1 MEASHLDKFAHLLH
15 DWAGQWF
22 PESRRGDLERAFN
35 RSLDKYGNGADA
47 ATFLARLEYSAP
59 EALKNSI
66 IQEIL
71 VGETYFF
78 RDAILWNTLS
88 DEIIPELSA
97 KTSKKI
103 KIWSAGCSTGE
114 EPYSLAL
121 MFNKYMPAASGW
133 DVSILATDISEISL
147 SKAKTGIYGRRAIR
161 DLDRDLWGKWFD
173 FYENSV
179 QISHALRL
187 MVKFSRQN
195 LSLLDFPSPVTAGCD
210 LIFCR
215 NVLIY
220 LDRELVINIIKHFGQ
235 CLAPGGRIILAPT
248 EIPLDPPEG
257 LRIVQMNSGLM
268 TICQSS
274 DQTASSNSNLA
285 DDFSYSFT
293 NRGLGTSFLNNNLI
307 ANSHS
312 HSSNFTS
319 AEASQPSFVFQTPNR
334 NAAKNNSF
342 SHPLFSAPKTKEMT
356 AVEQAQAHSADLA
369 HHTST
374 ASLSEIT
381 HTPSETSDIRSASS
395 NAGNFRHLPSNTP
408 TTTKPQ
414 DSSTGNALAQAAAD
428 NNADLLVR
436 QARDLMEV
444 GNLTAAQIKA
454 AQSIETSPTFV
465 KGWMVLASIQEQMDL
480 PDDALESLSKAIY
493 LAPDLAAAYLGT
505 ARLRA
510 RLGLPG
516 VNVAISN
523 FEKLTSK
530 MRPDSVLPESFGL
543 RVGDARALIG
553 QIIKN
558 PRRGDR

>member
-1 MEASHLDKFAHLLH
+1 MEASHLDKFALLLH

-35 RSLDKYGNGADA
+35 RSLDKYGNGEDA
-47 ATFLARLEYSAP
+47 AAFLSRLEYSAP

-78 RDAILWNTLS
+78 RDAILWNTLR

-97 KTSKKI
+97 KTTKKI
-103 KIWSAGCSTGE
+103 KVWSAGCSTGE

-121 MFNKYMPAASGW
+121 MFNKYMPAATGW

-179 QISHALRL
+179 QISQALRL

-195 LSLLDFPSPVTAGCD
+195 LSLLDFPSPVTSGCD

-220 LDRELVINIIKHFGQ
+220 LDRELVLNIIRHFGQ

-257 LRIVQMNSGLM
+257 LRIVQMKSGLM
-268 TICQSS
+268 TICQDDAKTSS
-274 DQTASSNSNLA
+274 SNISLASKSTGTNFLNSNL
-285 DDFSYSFT
+285 SSSFT
-293 NRGLGTSFLNNNLI
+293 SQSSRHISNNQSSSFTFQHKSPSAAEDNL
-307 ANSHS
+307 
-312 HSSNFTS
+312 
-319 AEASQPSFVFQTPNR
+319 
-334 NAAKNNSF
+334 F

-356 AVEQAQAHSADLA
+356 AVEQAEAHSADLA
-369 HHTST
+369 RFSAN
-374 ASLSEIT
+374 ASLYQFT
-381 HTPSETSDIRSASS
+381 HTPSSDTETAAANSGSFNSLSSYTITAS
-395 NAGNFRHLPSNTP
+395 
-408 TTTKPQ
+408 KPH

-436 QARDLMEV
+436 QARDLMEA
-444 GNLTAAQIKA
+444 GNFGAALIKA
-454 AQSIETSPTFV
+454 AQSIETSPTFI
-465 KGWMVLASIQEQMDL
+465 KGWMILAAIQEQMNQ
-480 PDDALESLSKAIY
+480 PDDALESLSKATY

-530 MRPDSVLPESFGL
+530 MRPDTVLPESFGL
-543 RVGDARALIG
+543 RAGDARAMIG
-553 QIIKN
+553 QIMKDT
-558 PRRGDR
+558 RRGDK

>member
-1 MEASHLDKFAHLLH
+1 MEASHLDKFAFLLH
-15 DWAGQWF
+15 EWAGQWF
-22 PESRRGDLERAFN
+22 PESRRGDLERAFL

-47 ATFLARLEYSAP
+47 ATFLSRLELSAP

-78 RDAILWNTLS
+78 RDAILWNTLR

-97 KTSKKI
+97 KNSKKI

-195 LSLLDFPSPVTAGCD
+195 LSLLDFPSPATAGCD

-220 LDRELVINIIKHFGQ
+220 LDRDLVLDIIRHFGQ

-257 LRIVQMNSGLM
+257 LRIVQLKSGLM
-268 TICQSS
+268 TICR
-274 DQTASSNSNLA
+274 DDNKTASPHSKRADDYGYSFTAKSAGSSFLNSNLNA
-285 DDFSYSFT
+285 
-293 NRGLGTSFLNNNLI
+293 G
-307 ANSHS
+307 
-312 HSSNFTS
+312 FTS
-319 AEASQPSFVFQTPNR
+319 QSPSFASANNSQPSFSFQAPSR
-334 NAAKNNSF
+334 NAAEDNSF
-342 SHPLFSAPKTKEMT
+342 SYPLFSAPKTKEMT

-369 HHTST
+369 RRSPN
-374 ASLSEIT
+374 AGSSLFT
-381 HTPSETSDIRSASS
+381 HTPAASSEERLSSNTSDLRSFSS
-395 NAGNFRHLPSNTP
+395 ESISAP
-408 TTTKPQ
+408 KIQ

-436 QARDLMEV
+436 QARDLMEA
-444 GNLTAAQIKA
+444 GNLAAAQIKA
-454 AQSIETSPTFV
+454 AQSIDTSPTFI
-465 KGWMVLASIQEQMDL
+465 KGWMILAAIQEQMNQ
-480 PDDALESLSKAIY
+480 PDDALESLSKVTY

-543 RVGDARALIG
+543 RVGDARAMIG
-553 QIIKN
+553 QFMKN

>member
-1 MEASHLDKFAHLLH
+1 MEASHLDKFALLLH

-47 ATFLARLEYSAP
+47 AAFLARLEYSAP

-78 RDAILWNTLS
+78 RDAILWNTLR

-97 KTSKKI
+97 NTSKKV

-161 DLDRDLWGKWFD
+161 DLDRELWGKWFD

-220 LDRELVINIIKHFGQ
+220 LDRELVLNIIRHFGQ

-257 LRIVQMNSGLM
+257 LRIVQMKSGLM
-268 TICQSS
+268 TICQ
-274 DQTASSNSNLA
+274 DDNKTASSHSNRADDYGYSFTSRSGETNFKNSNLNA
-285 DDFSYSFT
+285 GFTSQSPSFT
-293 NRGLGTSFLNNNLI
+293 SVEN
-307 ANSHS
+307 
-312 HSSNFTS
+312 
-319 AEASQPSFVFQTPNR
+319 SQPSFAFQAPNR
-334 NAAKNNSF
+334 NTSEDISF
-342 SHPLFSAPKTKEMT
+342 SYPLFSAPKTKEMT
-356 AVEQAQAHSADLA
+356 AVEQSKAHAADLA
-369 HHTST
+369 HRSSTAGPSLFTHTS
-374 ASLSEIT
+374 
-381 HTPSETSDIRSASS
+381 SASS
-395 NAGNFRHLPSNTP
+395 EEPLSSNTSDLRYSSESISAP
-408 TTTKPQ
+408 KPQ
-414 DSSTGNALAQAAAD
+414 DNFTGNALAQAAAD

-436 QARDLMEV
+436 QARDLMEA
-444 GNLTAAQIKA
+444 GNFAAAKLKA
-454 AQSIETSPTFV
+454 TQSLETSPTFV
-465 KGWMVLASIQEQMDL
+465 KGWMVLAAIQEQMDQ
-480 PDDALESLSKAIY
+480 PDDALESLSKATY

-530 MRPDSVLPESFGL
+530 MRPDSALPESFGL
-543 RVGDARALIG
+543 RVGDARAMIG
-553 QIIKN
+553 QIMKN